1 MWPDEGWTLGLT
13 LLLDSPLPCFPQLWR
28 HLKSSLRILFHH
40 FFPKGE
46 WASAWDQ
53 GDVGLSPSFH
63 SCTLRNPGL
72 ALSHFSL
79 QTSNPAT

>member
-1 MWPDEGWTLGLT
+1 MWPDKGWILGLT

-46 WASAWDQ
+46 
-53 GDVGLSPSFH
+53 
-63 SCTLRNPGL
+63 
-72 ALSHFSL
+72 
-79 QTSNPAT
+79 

>member
-63 SCTLRNPGL
+63 P
-72 ALSHFSL
+72 
-79 QTSNPAT
+79 